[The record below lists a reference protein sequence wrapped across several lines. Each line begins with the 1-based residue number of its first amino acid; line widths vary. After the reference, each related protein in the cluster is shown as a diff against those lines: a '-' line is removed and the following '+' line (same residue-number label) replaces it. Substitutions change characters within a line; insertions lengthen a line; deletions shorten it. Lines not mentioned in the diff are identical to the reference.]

1 MEMPQMSDAH
11 RRLHRLVGT
20 WSGDEKLSPSPWD
33 PAGGAATGKSVNRAI
48 LDGFAVAHDYE
59 QFRNGQISFKGH
71 GVFTWN
77 AQENVYYLHWFDS
90 MATTVNTYRGQFDG
104 DVLSLESVDPNMKSR
119 AVFDFGRP
127 NSYSFRMDVSPDGAQ
142 WMTFMEGRYAR
153 QAAVA
158 PRARTVTK
166 SKTKAKAKPTAR
178 AKAKAKPKKAG
189 KSRPGRSTPVA
200 KTSKKKAKN
209 K

>member
-1 MEMPQMSDAH
+1 MQMPQMSDAH

-33 PAGGAATGKSVNRAI
+33 PTGGPAYGKSVNRAI
-48 LDGFAVAHDYE
+48 LDGFAVVHDYE
-59 QFRNGQISFKGH
+59 QYRNGQVSFKGH

-77 AQENVYYLHWFDS
+77 AQENACYLHWFDS

-104 DVLSLESVDPNMKSR
+104 DVLSLKSVDPNIKSR

-127 NSYSFRMDVSPDGAQ
+127 DSYAFRMDVSPDGEK

-153 QAAVA
+153 QPEVT
-158 PRARTVTK
+158 PRTRTVSRSK
-166 SKTKAKAKPTAR
+166 RKTKANP
-178 AKAKAKPKKAG
+178 KAKPKKAA
-189 KSRPGRSTPVA
+189 KSRRGRGRPVA
-200 KTSKKKAKN
+200 KKSKKKAKRR
-209 K
+209 